1 MTIATDT
8 SPLDDE
14 LALHLARRE
23 EALAKVRT
31 LLVEQL
37 KVPLP
42 PERIDLDAPL
52 FGTGLGLDSVDA
64 VELVVALETKLGVRL
79 PEGAAGSWAF
89 RTVHSLVE
97 LVLDPPTEV
106 VSKPTASAPLPELS
120 PPVAALR
127 TRAALH
133 VASHDGLFHAVAVR
147 GEEAKEALQ
156 WILPSRLH
164 LRDAQARQS
173 LLLDANGHPIAD
185 VIVAADDEDYLL
197 LVDGLARDA
206 LLSHLRENLRGAR
219 ATVEDLGERFALVSV
234 HGPWAWELLN
244 EAVSSDLVALPYL
257 NFFRIDD
264 LIVLRAGR
272 TGEFGYHL
280 LVPHARVAEVRARID
295 QVGLELGL
303 GTVSDQD
310 LRSAA
315 LEGWFFEPQHVPKD
329 ASPIELGLSSRLAPD
344 RDFLGRA
351 ALEAR
356 EHPRRLVCL
365 LSESPV
371 SVGDPV
377 TLGEPTLGVVTS
389 ALRSE
394 ARERFVA
401 AALVDARFAHGGI
414 DRFRVAGVPAV
425 SVAPPLLDNRSLHVD
440 ARRHTFRALDEV
452 IFGPLYRQPRATM
465 AGSRAEPAQGEA
477 P

>member
-1 MTIATDT
+1 MTITT
-8 SPLDDE
+8 ETTGHDDE
-14 LALHLARRE
+14 LVLHLERRE
-23 EALAKVRT
+23 AALVKVRT
-31 LLVEQL
+31 LLVEHL
-37 KVPLP
+37 KVALP

-97 LVLDPPTEV
+97 LVLDPPTEA
-106 VSKPTASAPLPELS
+106 VSKPTVSAPLPELS
-120 PPVAALR
+120 APVAALR

-133 VASHDGLFHAVAVR
+133 LASPDGTLHAVAVR

-156 WILPSRLH
+156 WLLPSRLH

-173 LLLDANGHPIAD
+173 LLLDERGAPLAD
-185 VIVAADDEDYLL
+185 VLVAADDEDYLL

-219 ATVEDLGERFALVSV
+219 ATVEDLAERFALLSV

-244 EAVSSDLVALPYL
+244 EAVSPDLVALPYL

-280 LVPHARVAEVRARID
+280 LVPHARAAEVQARITE
-295 QVGLELGL
+295 VGLELGL

-315 LEGWFFEPQHVPKD
+315 LEGWFFEPQQVPKD
-329 ASPIELGLSSRLAPD
+329 ASPIELGLGWRLAPD

-356 EHPRRLVCL
+356 EHPRRQVCL
-365 LSESPV
+365 LSDSPFF
-371 SVGDPV
+371 VGDPV
-377 TLGEPTLGVVTS
+377 TIGEQTLGVVTS
-389 ALRSE
+389 AIRSE

-401 AALVDARFAHGGI
+401 AALVDARYAHGGI
-414 DRFRVAGVPAV
+414 DRFLVGGVPVV

-465 AGSRAEPAQGEA
+465 AGSRTAPAPGET